1 MENWVGDALIWRTK
15 INVSNF
21 LSNCVQA
28 IGDNCNELQ
37 SLNLG
42 WCEKVSDAG
51 IMRLAYG
58 CPDLRAVDLCGCV
71 LITGIPRSCFVHNI
85 KMCQKEMFLFLSH
98 ISLNSTPLT

>member
-1 MENWVGDALIWRTK
+1 MADNDLFSK
-15 INVSNF
+15 FS
-21 LSNCVQA
+21 SNCVQA

-42 WCEKVSDAG
+42 WCEKVGDAG

-71 LITGIPRSCFVHNI
+71 LITGIPRSCFVHNF
-85 KMCQKEMFLFLSH
+85 KRRQKEILLVLSH
-98 ISLNSTPLT
+98 ISLNSTPFT

>member
-1 MENWVGDALIWRTK
+1 MADNDLFSK
-15 INVSNF
+15 FS
-21 LSNCVQA
+21 SNCVQA

-42 WCEKVSDAG
+42 WCEEVGDAG

-71 LITGIPRSCFVHNI
+71 LITGIPRSCFVNNF
-85 KMCQKEMFLFLSH
+85 KRRQKEILLVLSH
-98 ISLNSTPLT
+98 ISLNSTPFT